1 MTPPSRHR
9 LAGVF
14 AFLAVTLWGISF
26 VATKIAL
33 AEMSPVALIFTR
45 FALGA
50 VSLYAV
56 LLVRRETWS
65 VPRAAWR
72 DLALLGFVG
81 VFVHQMIQVHGLTLT
96 TAVRTG
102 WLIGVIPLW
111 SALLAWILLRE
122 PFGPRRLA
130 GLALGFAGA
139 VIVVTRAR
147 FDPAI
152 LGLPSTKGDLLVL
165 ASTVNWAVY
174 TVIARGTIGRL
185 GSARAMAASVLLGW
199 LMLLPFFVRESGW
212 EAWAA
217 LSPRAWGAVAFLGV
231 GCSGIAYLMWYAAL
245 ARMDATRVS
254 SFLYVEPL
262 VTCAAAV
269 PILGETLGLATVA
282 GGLVVLAGVALVQ
295 APVRRPP
302 GEAS

>member
-1 MTPPSRHR
+1 MTPPPRNP

-14 AFLAVTLWGISF
+14 ALLAVTLWGISF

-45 FALGA
+45 FALGTA
-50 VSLYAV
+50 SLYAV
-56 LLVRRETWS
+56 LVLRRESWS
-65 VPRAAWR
+65 VPRAAWPN
-72 DLALLGFVG
+72 LALLGFVG

-111 SALLAWILLRE
+111 SALLAWVLLRE
-122 PFGPRRLA
+122 PFGPRRIA
-130 GLALGFAGA
+130 GLVLGFAGA
-139 VIVVTRAR
+139 VIVVTRGS
-147 FDPAI
+147 FDPAV

-174 TVIARGTIGRL
+174 TVLARGTIGRL

-199 LMLLPFFVRESGW
+199 LMLLPFFLRESGW
-212 EAWAA
+212 AAWSG
-217 LSPRAWGAVAFLGV
+217 LSPGAWGAVVFLGV
-231 GCSGIAYLMWYAAL
+231 GCSGIAYLLWYAAL

-254 SFLYVEPL
+254 AFLYVEPL

-295 APVRRPP
+295 APVPRPA

>member
-1 MTPPSRHR
+1 MTPPSGPRV
-9 LAGVF
+9 AGVF

-45 FALGA
+45 FGLGA
-50 VSLYAV
+50 ASLYAI

-65 VPRAAWR
+65 VPRRAWPG
-72 DLALLGFVG
+72 LALLGFIG
-81 VFVHQMIQVHGLTLT
+81 VFVHQMVQVHGLTLT

-122 PFGPRRLA
+122 PFGPRRIA
-130 GLALGFAGA
+130 GLVLGFAGA
-139 VIVVTRAR
+139 VLVVTRGR
-147 FDPAI
+147 FDPGI
-152 LGLPSTKGDLLVL
+152 LALPSTKGDLLVV

-199 LMLLPFFVRESGW
+199 LMLAPFFVRESGW
-212 EAWAA
+212 ESWASLSGRAWAA
-217 LSPRAWGAVAFLGV
+217 VIFLGV
-231 GCSGIAYLMWYAAL
+231 GCSGVAYLLWYAAL

-254 SFLYVEPL
+254 AFLYVEPL

-269 PILGETLGLATVA
+269 PILGETLGAATVA

-295 APVRRPP
+295 APVGRRRRE
-302 GEAS
+302 GS